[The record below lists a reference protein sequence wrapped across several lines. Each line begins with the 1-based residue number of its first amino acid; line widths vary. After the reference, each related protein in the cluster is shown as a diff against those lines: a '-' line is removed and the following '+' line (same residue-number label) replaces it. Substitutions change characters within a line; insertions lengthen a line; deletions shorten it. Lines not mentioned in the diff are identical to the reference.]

1 MNKLRLEKLKV
12 KIDCVNSVFD
22 EAKNQLVQKIRG
34 KPEEYKNVIKN
45 LLIQGFIKLLE
56 ENVNIICKKDEYEIV
71 KSLIEPA
78 KEKFLEMLSKETRK
92 FKNFK
97 LNVTV
102 DTKYFLPESMY
113 LLFNLALAESS

>member
-22 EAKNQLVQKIRG
+22 EARTHLVNRIRG
-34 KPEEYKNVIKN
+34 KPEDYKNVMKN

-56 ENVNIICKKDEYEIV
+56 ENVNIICKKDELELV

-78 KEKFLEMLSKETRK
+78 KEKFLEMLTKEAK
-92 FKNFK
+92 KYKNFTCK
-97 LNVTV
+97 VTV
-102 DTKYFLPESMY
+102 DTKYFLPD
-113 LLFNLALAESS
+113 NW

>member
-102 DTKYFLPESMY
+102 DTKYFLPESM
-113 LLFNLALAESS
+113 

>member
-22 EAKNQLVQKIRG
+22 EARSLLVQRIRG
-34 KPEEYKNVIKN
+34 KPEDYKNVMKN

-56 ENVNIICKKDEYEIV
+56 ENVNIVCKKEEYELV
-71 KSLIEPA
+71 MSLVEPA
-78 KEKFLEMLSKETRK
+78 KEKFLEMLSKESRK
-92 FKNFK
+92 FKNFN

-102 DTKYFLPESMY
+102 DTKYFLPESM
-113 LLFNLALAESS
+113 